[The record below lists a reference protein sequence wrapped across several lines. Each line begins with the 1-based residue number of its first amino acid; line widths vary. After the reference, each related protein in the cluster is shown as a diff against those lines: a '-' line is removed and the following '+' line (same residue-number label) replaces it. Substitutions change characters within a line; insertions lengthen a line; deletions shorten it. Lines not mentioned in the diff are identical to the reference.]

1 MPELPEVEVTCRG
14 MRPRLVGRTINK
26 VRIFE
31 KRLRMPVND
40 EIVQAEGRQVVSIDR
55 RAKFIIV
62 SAGCDSWITI
72 HLGMTGH
79 IRFVEQDAPLQKHDH
94 AVFGLSD
101 GYEMRYNDPR
111 RFGLIVWSGQDPRIC
126 LPMVAKMGPEPL
138 SDDFTASVL
147 WENLQKSKKKPI
159 KTALMDNCVVVGVGN
174 IYASEILFASG
185 ISPDRKAGDISLIE
199 AELVTANIKSILQ
212 KSIASGGT
220 TIRDFSGA
228 DGKPGYYVRE
238 LSVYGHEGE
247 PCLRCA
253 NPIASAKHA
262 GRSTYYCPHCQH

>member
-31 KRLRMPVND
+31 KRLRLPVTD
-40 EIVQAEGRQVVSIDR
+40 EIANAEGRKVVAIDR

-62 SAGCDSWITI
+62 SAGDDCWITI

-79 IRFVEQDAPLQKHDH
+79 IRFVEHDAPLQKHDH
-94 AVFGLSD
+94 AVFCLSD
-101 GYEMRYNDPR
+101 GFEMRYNDPR
-111 RFGLIVWSGQDPRIC
+111 RFGLIAWTVGDPRIC

-138 SDDFTASVL
+138 SEEFSATVL
-147 WENLQKSKKKPI
+147 WENLQRSKKKPI
-159 KTALMDNCVVVGVGN
+159 KTALMDNSVVVGVGN
-174 IYASEILFASG
+174 IYASETLFASG
-185 ISPDRKAGDISLIE
+185 ISPDRKAGDISLPE
-199 AELVTANIKSILQ
+199 AEVLVANIKSILQ

-247 PCLRCA
+247 PCLKCR